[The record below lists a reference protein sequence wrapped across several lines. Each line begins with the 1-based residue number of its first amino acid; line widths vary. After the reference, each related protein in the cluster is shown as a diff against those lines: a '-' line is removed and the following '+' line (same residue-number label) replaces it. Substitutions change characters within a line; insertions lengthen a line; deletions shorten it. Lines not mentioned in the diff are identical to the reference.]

1 MEVLNDEF
9 ASHKGMAIVERFGVF
24 VDYTYPIAI
33 NIRRTHH
40 VVRDML
46 ITSMFEQANLF
57 AQAGKSGQVSRLYA
71 ADAGLAH
78 LRFQLRFL
86 ASDKRR
92 LISLHQFETAS
103 VHLAEVGKMLGSWIR
118 AKTAAKGERG

>member
-1 MEVLNDEF
+1 MEVLKDDIT
-9 ASHKGMAIVERFGVF
+9 SHKEMAIVERFGVF

-33 NIRRTHH
+33 NIRRTHF

-46 ITSMFEQANLF
+46 ISSMFEQASLF

-86 ASDKRR
+86 ADEKRKLLSR
-92 LISLHQFETAS
+92 HQHEVAS
-103 VHLAEVGKMLGSWIR
+103 VHLAEVGRMLGAWIK
-118 AKTAAKGERG
+118 AKGAKGEHG

>member
-1 MEVLNDEF
+1 MEVLTDELV
-9 ASHKGMAIVERFGVF
+9 SHKQMAIIERFGVF
-24 VDYTYPIAI
+24 VDYIYPIAI
-33 NIRRTHH
+33 NIRRTHG

-57 AQAGKSGQVSRLYA
+57 SQAGKTSQVSRLYA
-71 ADAGLAH
+71 ADAGMAH

-86 ASDKRR
+86 SDDKRR
-92 LISLHQFETAS
+92 LISRHQCEVAS

-118 AKTAAKGERG
+118 SKAAKG